1 MVPAAEIDRLPRE
14 VWPDEFSR
22 CNVRPVGNRGEATGV
37 KTLDTVP
44 RCLLNASSA
53 GGLNWSSRS
62 IAQVVVAKR
71 IGDQKDDVFHDAVSC
86 SDRLLTLVKC

>member
-37 KTLDTVP
+37 KALDTRSP
-44 RCLLNASSA
+44 LLTERVEC
-53 GGLNWSSRS
+53 GGSNWSSRS